1 MVYSVHVMSLNRMQ
15 AEANVPALDAGARI
29 DVPTAVVAP
38 ELQAPT
44 TDPARQAVT
53 IDPTTVAR

>member
-1 MVYSVHVMSLNRMQ
+1 LVYSVHVMSLNRMQ
-15 AEANVPALDAGARI
+15 AEANVPALDAGAS
-29 DVPTAVVAP
+29 TAP